1 MNIFVARLNFDSTED
16 GLRELFEGFGAVD
29 SAKIIM
35 DRETGKSKGYGFVEM
50 PDNDEANSAIEAL
63 NETDFDDRT
72 IVVKEASPRKGG
84 GRDGG
89 FRGGNNRGR
98 FNRNNNN
105 YRDRGNSRR
114 YQKPLYID
122 IQKELAKILQI
133 NMLGNTT
140 DAFLESLRN

>member
-1 MNIFVARLNFDSTED
+1 
-16 GLRELFEGFGAVD
+16 
-29 SAKIIM
+29 M

-50 PDNDEANSAIEAL
+50 PDNDEANNIEAL

-84 GRDGG
+84 RDDG

-114 YQKPLYID
+114 Y
-122 IQKELAKILQI
+122 
-133 NMLGNTT
+133 
-140 DAFLESLRN
+140 

>member
-114 YQKPLYID
+114 
-122 IQKELAKILQI
+122 
-133 NMLGNTT
+133 
-140 DAFLESLRN
+140 F